1 MPTAL
6 RVNPSQTWTG
16 TSGPPGK
23 LAWFLRSPVHCRP
36 HLLLQRGG
44 NGKEGEAE

>member
-1 MPTAL
+1 MATAL
-6 RVNPSQTWTG
+6 SVNPSQTWAG
-16 TSGPPGK
+16 MSGPPGK
-23 LAWFLRSPVHCRP
+23 LAWLLWSPVHSHP